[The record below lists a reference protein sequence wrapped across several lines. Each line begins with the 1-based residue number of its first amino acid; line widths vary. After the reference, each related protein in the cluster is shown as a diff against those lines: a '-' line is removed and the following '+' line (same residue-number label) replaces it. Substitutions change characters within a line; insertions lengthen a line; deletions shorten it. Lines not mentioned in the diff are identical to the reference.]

1 MTAEHEY
8 GDGFDEPDQAGSAE
22 LGVRAPDEPL
32 AVTPAGASVDDLEVF
47 PHDRFLAALDGR
59 TSMHEYALD
68 ALRHVVVPLRHSL
81 G

>member
-1 MTAEHEY
+1 
-8 GDGFDEPDQAGSAE
+8 
-22 LGVRAPDEPL
+22 
-32 AVTPAGASVDDLEVF
+32 VTPAGASVDDLEVF